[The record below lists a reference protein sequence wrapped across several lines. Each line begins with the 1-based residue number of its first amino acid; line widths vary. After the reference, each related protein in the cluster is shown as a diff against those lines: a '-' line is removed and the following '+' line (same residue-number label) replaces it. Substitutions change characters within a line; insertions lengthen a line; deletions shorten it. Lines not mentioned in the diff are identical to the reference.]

1 MPKLRSCISKTNLC
15 TGHKKKI
22 NTQGKS
28 WLSVLLI
35 IILPKCPLC
44 VMAYSGAMT
53 MCSGNMIYPNAG
65 SESVYFLLVLSALV
79 LLGIILNYK
88 GRRTILAIIIALVG
102 ITNLLLSQIYW
113 YSEVSYYLSVL
124 IIISGIWFNGSLY
137 HFIKHFENLI
147 VKEKS
152 KVQS

>member
-1 MPKLRSCISKTNLC
+1 MSNLRSCSSDGKLCGKHRRIS
-15 TGHKKKI
+15 
-22 NTQGKS
+22 TQGKS

-65 SESVYFLLVLSALV
+65 SESVYFLLGLSALV
-79 LLGIILNYK
+79 LLGIILNYR
-88 GRRTILAIIIALVG
+88 GRRTQMALVIALVG
-102 ITNLLLSQIYW
+102 ITNLILSQLYW
-113 YSEVSYYLSVL
+113 YTEVSYYLSVL
-124 IIISGIWFNGSLY
+124 IIITGIWYNGSLY
-137 HFIKHFENLI
+137 HFIKHFEKLI
-147 VKEKS
+147 IKEKT

>member
-1 MPKLRSCISKTNLC
+1 MSNLRSCSSDNKLCSKHRKIS
-15 TGHKKKI
+15 
-22 NTQGKS
+22 TQGKS

-35 IILPKCPLC
+35 ILLPKCPLC

-65 SESVYFLLVLSALV
+65 NESLYFLLGLSAIV
-79 LLGIILNYK
+79 LLGIILNYR
-88 GRRTILAIIIALVG
+88 GRRTHLALAIALVG
-102 ITNLLLSQIYW
+102 IINLILSQVYW

-124 IIISGIWFNGSLY
+124 IIITGIWYNGSLY
-137 HFIKHFENLI
+137 HFIKHFEKLI
-147 VKEKS
+147 IKEKT